1 MFTYIWKMHLINKV
15 KIVMLLAISITLIG
29 CDGFVISTKKKKK
42 KTVQIQEMDT
52 IPLEPIVIDTNLIN
66 NSNVAQKLSAFA
78 NENTETSVK
87 IVTRFGNITCVLYKD
102 TPLHR
107 ANLIMLTKNGYFD
120 STLFYRIIPNFMI
133 QGGNSDRDNT
143 YDKMKKIG
151 NYTIPEEIK
160 SNHFHKSGALAM
172 AVSEQLDIAPELRT
186 KNSSPYNFYIVTAP
200 SLSDEYMDALEE
212 EYKITIPEF
221 RREVYRKIGGTPHLD
236 DLYTVFGEVTSG
248 MSVVKKIANV
258 EKDFNDFPLEYLFL
272 SVEITK

>member
-15 KIVMLLAISITLIG
+15 KIVMLLATSITLTG
-29 CDGFVISTKKKKK
+29 CDGFVISTQKKKKK
-42 KTVQIQEMDT
+42 NVQIQDIDT
-52 IPLEPIVIDTNLIN
+52 IALKPIVIDTNLIN
-66 NSNVAQKLSAFA
+66 NANVVQKLSAFG
-78 NENTETSVK
+78 NENLETKVK

-151 NYTIPEEIK
+151 NYTIPDEIK
-160 SNHFHKSGALAM
+160 SHHYHKTGALAM

-200 SLSDEYMDALEE
+200 TLSDEYMDALEK

-258 EKDFNDFPLEYLFL
+258 EKDFNDFPIEYLFL
-272 SVEITK
+272 SIEIVK